1 MSPQSEAKIAVT
13 PTASEYSQEER
24 EILLRL
30 AHRAVDSALHGVNL
44 DLHPPTAHLAETRGA
59 FTTLHLHGKLRGCIG
74 YVVPT
79 HSLYRTVAET
89 AQAAAFDDPRFRP
102 VTAEEAP
109 ELTIEVSVLSL
120 LQPIRPEDVRVGVH
134 GLVVIYGG
142 RRGLLLPQVPL
153 QWQWDRETFLA
164 QTCLK
169 AGLPP
174 DAWLQG
180 AELQA
185 FTAEVFGDDLS
196 SELSGQTTP
205 TLGLS

>member
-1 MSPQSEAKIAVT
+1 MFPPSEAKIAVA
-13 PTASEYSQEER
+13 PTTSEYSQEER

-30 AHRAVDSALHGVNL
+30 AHRAIDSALDGTKL
-44 DLHPPTAHLAETRGA
+44 ELHPPTPHLAETRGA

-74 YVVPT
+74 YVIPT

-102 VTAEEAP
+102 VTAEEAA
-109 ELTIEVSVLSL
+109 ELKVQISVLSP
-120 LQPIRPEDVRVGVH
+120 LQLIRPEEVQVGVH
-134 GLVVIYGG
+134 GLVVTFGG
-142 RRGLLLPQVPL
+142 RRGLLLPQVPKE
-153 QWQWDRETFLA
+153 WGWDRETFLA

-185 FTAEVFGDDLS
+185 FTAEVFGEDS
-196 SELSGQTTP
+196 SRGRAA
-205 TLGLS
+205 

>member
-1 MSPQSEAKIAVT
+1 MFPPSEAKLAVT

-30 AHRAVDSALHGVNL
+30 AHQAINSALNGSQL
-44 DLHPPTAHLAETRGA
+44 DLHPPNPHLAEMRGA

-74 YVVPT
+74 YVIPT

-89 AQAAAFDDPRFRP
+89 ALAAAFDDPRFRP
-102 VTAEEAP
+102 VTSEEGR
-109 ELTIEVSVLSL
+109 ELKVEISVLSP
-120 LQPIRPEDVRVGVH
+120 LQPIRPEDVPVEWG
-134 GLVVIYGG
+134 
-142 RRGLLLPQVPL
+142 
-153 QWQWDRETFLA
+153 WDRETFLA

-169 AGLPP
+169 AGLPS

-185 FTAEVFGDDLS
+185 FTAEVFSDPANTAL
-196 SELSGQTTP
+196 
-205 TLGLS
+205 